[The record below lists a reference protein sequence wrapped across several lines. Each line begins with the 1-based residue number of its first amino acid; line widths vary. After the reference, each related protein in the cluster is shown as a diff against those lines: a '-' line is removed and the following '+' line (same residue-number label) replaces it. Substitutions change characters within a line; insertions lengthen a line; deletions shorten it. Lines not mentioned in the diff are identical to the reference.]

1 MTRQMRNQGY
11 EKQEEY
17 VKTGVGAVADD
28 RYEDDAYEDD
38 DELDHDT
45 PTIPARTAFR
55 RFWPLTRGLRSWLLA
70 IWLCTVLAA
79 LAETAAILLFG
90 DLTDHALQQ
99 GSLAAFWAP
108 AAEWL
113 AVAVLGAAVAYAGN
127 SLATWVTER
136 FVMRLREHVFDHVQ
150 HLPPHFFQ
158 RHRQGDL
165 LSRLTSDV
173 ESIETLVV
181 SGLVG
186 AASAA
191 FSALFYAAAAFW
203 LRWDLAAATFVLAP
217 LFWLAAR
224 RFSGSIKSVSRDGRV
239 ADGAI
244 TSVVEESLGN
254 IVLTQAYDRR
264 DAERRRLNQEA
275 NAWFRASV
283 RSGRLNE
290 LYEQLV
296 QVIETICVLA
306 VIGLGAWEISG
317 GRMTLGQ
324 LLAFAAFLGYLYPPV
339 RGLAQLGLTIAAA
352 TAGAERLIEILDV
365 RPAVADPA
373 RSAESRLGRPDGAV
387 EVREATF
394 RYPGA
399 DTDALRGLSFQVNPG
414 ELVIVTG
421 PSGAGKSTVSKLLL
435 RFYDPDAGSVLLD
448 GVPVGDFPL
457 ARLREYVTLLPQ
469 ETLVLHDT
477 VRANIGCGRPGAS
490 DEALVAAA
498 RAADAHDF
506 IVKLPDGYATKIDPN
521 SARLSGGQLQRL
533 AIARAI
539 LRDAPVLVLDEPT
552 TGLDAMAARRV
563 IKPLR
568 RLMQGRTTIMITHD
582 LNLAPDADRIL
593 VVDRGRV
600 VETGRHDELLARGG
614 AYARLHGSQNNALMD
629 TGELRLPLFT
639 EAEVPV
645 GGAVPVG
652 MPTGAVPEGMS
663 TGVPVGAPTGV
674 PAGVPMDCAGGF
686 VAEAAPQYAYYGA
699 AGQSGAEGARYPGAS
714 PDPYPLPGPCPFPGP
729 YPLPDPGSLP
739 DPDPLRDPLDGY
751 LPDGRPLFRDEAPWT
766 GA

>member
-1 MTRQMRNQGY
+1 MTGTNKY
-11 EKQEEY
+11 EHANVNEHAER
-17 VKTGVGAVADD
+17 ADG
-28 RYEDDAYEDD
+28 DAYTDD
-38 DELDHDT
+38 DEYDET
-45 PTIPARTAFR
+45 PSIPVRTAFR
-55 RFWPLTRGLRSWLLA
+55 RFWPLTKGLRGRLVAVWV
-70 IWLCTVLAA
+70 CTVLSA
-79 LAETAAILLFG
+79 LAETEAILLFSG
-90 DLTDHALQQ
+90 LTDHALKQ
-99 GSLAAFWAP
+99 GSLSAFWDP
-108 AAEWL
+108 AVKWL
-113 AVAVLGAAVAYAGN
+113 GIAVVGAVVAYAGN
-127 SLATWVTER
+127 SLAAWITER

-150 HLPPHFFQ
+150 QLPPHFFQ

-165 LSRLTSDV
+165 LSRLTGDV
-173 ESIETLVV
+173 EAIETMVV

-224 RFSGSIKSVSRDGRV
+224 RFSGSIKDVSREGRV

-264 DAERRRLNQEA
+264 DAERRRLHEEA

-283 RSGRLNE
+283 RSTRLNE
-290 LYEQLV
+290 AYEQLV
-296 QVIETICVLA
+296 QVIETVCVLT
-306 VIGLGAWEISG
+306 VIGIGAWEIST

-339 RGLAQLGLTIAAA
+339 RGLAQLGLTVNAA
-352 TAGAERLIEILDV
+352 TAGAERLVEILDV
-365 RPAVADPA
+365 RPSVGDPA
-373 RSAESRLGRPDGAV
+373 RSPDTPLGRPDGAV
-387 EVREATF
+387 EVRDLSF
-394 RYPGA
+394 CYPG
-399 DTDALRGLSFQVNPG
+399 TDKAALAGLSFSVRPG
-414 ELVIVTG
+414 ELVIITG
-421 PSGAGKSTVSKLLL
+421 PSGAGKSTVSKMLL
-435 RFYDPDAGSVLLD
+435 RFYDPDSGTVLLD
-448 GVPVGDFPL
+448 GTPIRDFPL

-477 VRANIGCGRPGAS
+477 VRANIACGRPGAS
-490 DEALVAAA
+490 DRAIVEAA

-506 IVKLPDGYATKIDPN
+506 VMKLPGGYDTKVDPN

-563 IKPLR
+563 VRPLR
-568 RLMQGRTTIMITHD
+568 RLMTGRTTIVITHD

-593 VVDRGRV
+593 VVDQGRI

-614 AYARLHGSQNNALMD
+614 AYARLHRSQNNALMD

-639 EAEVPV
+639 EPAATAPAGGPV
-645 GGAVPVG
+645 GYAGAQAYPSWAAQSQSHAH
-652 MPTGAVPEGMS
+652 PHAFEYTGDPADA
-663 TGVPVGAPTGV
+663 GAHHLPHH
-674 PAGVPMDCAGGF
+674 
-686 VAEAAPQYAYYGA
+686 
-699 AGQSGAEGARYPGAS
+699 
-714 PDPYPLPGPCPFPGP
+714 LPGQF
-729 YPLPDPGSLP
+729 
-739 DPDPLRDPLDGY
+739 
-751 LPDGRPLFRDEAPWT
+751 PDGRALFRDELHEGVQDGFQGTYQDGFHEGFHNGTHPYGHGGWSLPVHPVRPVPWFSRDRLV
-766 GA
+766 